1 MTSGQESDRQG
12 SIASEVLVMSNFA
25 KRGVVAFWHFECLEC
40 GFSDAEF
47 GGPASSYDSI
57 HCELCLEDG
66 QTVRLKRWAVE
77 EFAPDR
83 QAA

>member
-1 MTSGQESDRQG
+1 
-12 SIASEVLVMSNFA
+12 MSNFA
-25 KRGVVAFWHFECLEC
+25 KRGVVAFWHFECPEC

-47 GGPASSYDSI
+47 GSPASSYDSI

-77 EFAPDR
+77 EFVPDR